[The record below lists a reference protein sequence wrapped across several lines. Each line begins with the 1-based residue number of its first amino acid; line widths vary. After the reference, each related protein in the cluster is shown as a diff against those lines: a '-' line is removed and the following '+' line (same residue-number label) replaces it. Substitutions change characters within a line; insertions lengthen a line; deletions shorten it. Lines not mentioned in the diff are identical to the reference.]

1 MLQMYKDIK
10 DSEHLHIKLRGS
22 WIFWERGEGRNVI
35 IISAVGVFLWT
46 LQFYFLLITGYPERK
61 SQALKWEQRISKAAL
76 HLEVERRGRGG
87 GG

>member
-1 MLQMYKDIK
+1 M
-10 DSEHLHIKLRGS
+10 
-22 WIFWERGEGRNVI
+22 I
-35 IISAVGVFLWT
+35 ILSAVGVFLWT

-76 HLEVERRGRGG
+76 QLEVERRGRGG